1 MTPLHEVRLRVVM
14 ADVDAA
20 GILYFATPYRWQ
32 ELLFT
37 GWMHAIGHPVSELLG
52 SGNGCPAVRSSCEYL
67 RPLRLD
73 DFVRCEL
80 TCEDTGRTSFEIGVR
95 GCEEASGEL
104 AVQTATRHVWV
115 EGGASTELPEWLRS
129 ALTHAGPPVG

>member
-1 MTPLHEVRLRVVM
+1 MTPLQDARLRVAM

-37 GWMHAIGHPVSELLG
+37 GWMHAIGHPVSALLE

-80 TCEDTGRTSFEIGVR
+80 ACEDAGRTSFEIGML
-95 GCEEASGEL
+95 GYHEASGEL

-115 EGGASTELPEWLRS
+115 ENGVAAPMPDWLRA
-129 ALTHAGPPVG
+129 ALG

>member
-1 MTPLHEVRLRVVM
+1 MKKLHELRLRVVM

-20 GILYFATPYRWQ
+20 SILYFTTPYRWQ

-37 GWMHAIGHPVSELLG
+37 GWMHAIGHPVGELLG
-52 SGNGCPAVRSSCEYL
+52 SGCGCPAVHSACDYK

-80 TCEDTGRTSFEIGVR
+80 WSEEVGRSSFGIALRGYED
-95 GCEEASGEL
+95 ASGEL
-104 AVQTATRHVWV
+104 AVETATRHVWV
-115 EGGASTELPEWLRS
+115 ENGAAAPIPDWLRT
-129 ALTHAGPPVG
+129 ALG

>member
-1 MTPLHEVRLRVVM
+1 MTKLHEVRLRVAM

-20 GILYFATPYRWQ
+20 SILYFATPYRWQ

-37 GWMHAIGHPVSELLG
+37 GWMHAIGHPVSGLLG
-52 SGNGCPAVRSSCEYL
+52 SGHGCPAVHSSCSYK

-80 TCEDTGRTSFEIGVR
+80 WCDELGRSSFGVVLR
-95 GCEEASGEL
+95 GYEEASGEL
-104 AVQTATRHVWV
+104 AVETATRHVWV
-115 EGGASTELPEWLRS
+115 EDGAATPMPDWLRS
-129 ALTHAGPPVG
+129 ALTHDDPRVG

>member
-1 MTPLHEVRLRVVM
+1 MTPLHEVRLRVAM

-20 GILYFATPYRWQ
+20 SILYFATPYRWQ

-37 GWMHAIGHPVSELLG
+37 GWMHAIGHPVSGLLAG
-52 SGNGCPAVRSSCEYL
+52 GYGCPAVRSSCSYL

-80 TCEDTGRTSFEIGVR
+80 ACEQIGTSSFEIAMR
-95 GCEEASGEL
+95 GYAEASGEI
-104 AVQTATRHVWV
+104 AVLTGTRHVWV
-115 EGGASTELPEWLRS
+115 QDGAAAELPDWLRA
-129 ALTHAGPPVG
+129 ALSGAP

>member
-1 MTPLHEVRLRVVM
+1 MKPLHEVRLRVVM

-32 ELLFT
+32 EMLFT
-37 GWMHAIGHPVSELLG
+37 DWMQAIGHPVSGLLG
-52 SGNGCPAVRSSCEYL
+52 SGRGCPAVRSSCTYA

-80 TCEDTGRTSFEIGVR
+80 ACEDVGRTSFEVGLR
-95 GCEEASGEL
+95 GYAEADGEL

-115 EGGASTELPEWLRS
+115 EDGAATPIPDWLRA
-129 ALTHAGPPVG
+129 ALG

>member
-1 MTPLHEVRLRVVM
+1 MTRLHEARLRVTM

-20 GILYFATPYRWQ
+20 AILYFATPYRWQ

-37 GWMHAIGHPVSELLG
+37 GWMHAIGHPVSGLLG
-52 SGNGCPAVRSSCEYL
+52 SGRGCPAVQSSCRYL

-73 DFVRCEL
+73 DFVHCEL
-80 TCEDTGRTSFEIGVR
+80 ACEETGGESFEVGMR
-95 GCEEASGEL
+95 GYDESSGEL

-115 EGGASTELPEWLRS
+115 EDGASAPLPDWLRER
-129 ALTHAGPPVG
+129 LTVG

>member
-1 MTPLHEVRLRVVM
+1 MTLLHEVRLRVAM

-20 GILYFATPYRWQ
+20 SILYFATPYRWQ

-37 GWMHAIGHPVSELLG
+37 GWMQSIGHPVSELLR
-52 SGNGCPAVRSSCEYL
+52 SGCGCPAVRSSCSYL

-80 TCEDTGRTSFEIGVR
+80 ACEEIGTTSFEIAMR
-95 GCEEASGEL
+95 GYEDASGEL

-115 EGGASTELPEWLRS
+115 QDGVSAELPDWLRA
-129 ALTHAGPPVG
+129 ALSGAL

>member
-1 MTPLHEVRLRVVM
+1 VSVLQQVRLRVVM

-20 GILYFATPYRWQ
+20 AILYFATPYRWQ

-37 GWMHAIGHPVSELLG
+37 GWMHALGHPVSGLLRDG
-52 SGNGCPAVRSSCEYL
+52 QGCPAVRSSAAYL

-80 TCEDTGRTSFEIGVR
+80 SAEDVGRTSFEVSMR
-95 GCEEASGEL
+95 GYAEVSGEL
-104 AVQTATRHVWV
+104 AVQTWTRHVWV
-115 EGGASTELPEWLRS
+115 ERGDAEPTPTPLPDWLRA
-129 ALTHAGPPVG
+129 ALG

>member
-1 MTPLHEVRLRVVM
+1 MTPLREVRLRVVM

-37 GWMHAIGHPVSELLG
+37 GWMHAIGHPVSGLLQ
-52 SGNGCPAVRSSCEYL
+52 SGNGCPAVRSSCTYL

-80 TCEDTGRTSFEIGVR
+80 ACEETGRTSFEIGMR
-95 GCEEASGEL
+95 GYEAASGEL

-115 EGGASTELPEWLRS
+115 EGGVATPIPDWLLT
-129 ALTHAGPPVG
+129 ALR

>member
-1 MTPLHEVRLRVVM
+1 MTRLDEARLRVAM

-20 GILYFATPYRWQ
+20 AILYFATPYRWQ

-37 GWMHAIGHPVSELLG
+37 GWMQSIGHPVSGLLG
-52 SGNGCPAVRSSCEYL
+52 SGSGCPAVHSSCSYL

-80 TCEDTGRTSFEIGVR
+80 SCDEVGRTSFEIALR
-95 GCEEASGEL
+95 GYEDASGEL

-115 EGGASTELPEWLRS
+115 EGGAATPVPHWLRS
-129 ALTHAGPPVG
+129 ALTQRGAQIR